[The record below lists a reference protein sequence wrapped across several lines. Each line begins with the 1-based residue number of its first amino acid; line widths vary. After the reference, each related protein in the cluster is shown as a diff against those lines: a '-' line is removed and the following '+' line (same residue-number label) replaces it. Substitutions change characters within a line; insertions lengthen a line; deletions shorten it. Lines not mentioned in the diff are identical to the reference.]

1 MNFKTGDRVL
11 VANLDIESA
20 RVVEERVCNF
30 TQKSVWWVQIKLVG
44 RELPFYGAFFKD
56 TLTNIGDWKFWLKST
71 N

>member
-1 MNFKTGDRVL
+1 MTFKIGDKVL

-20 RVVEERVCNF
+20 IIVEEKVCSF
-30 TQKSVWWVQIKLVG
+30 TQKSVWWVQIKLLG

-56 TLTNIGDWKFWLKST
+56 TLTNIGDRKFWLESA